1 MGGVNVRKR
10 FGLPKVLSSVAVLSM
25 LALAGCGG
33 GQSAPAPDAG
43 SATQSNQQ
51 AAQPSGQPKDGGIL
65 TLALSANAKTLDP
78 IKYTAVY
85 ESNVMRNI
93 ADTLVVYNQDLSK
106 LEPSLATEWKVSDDM
121 KVYTFKLRD
130 NVFFQPGKFQD
141 GRKMTAEDVKY
152 SLERSAQ
159 HSAMNRL
166 RGVEKVEVTGP
177 NEVALHL
184 TAPNAAVL
192 AALTDVGNVIVPKEE
207 VEGWGDDFGKHLVG
221 TGPFQ
226 LESWA
231 NDGDVKV
238 KRFDKYWGEKPH
250 LDGITFKF
258 ITDGNMMTNALRS
271 GDIDIATD
279 IKGQNRAIVQKDD
292 KLSLLTT
299 PGLSISYLGMNMK
312 EGPTKDVKVREAMA
326 MGTDVQGLI
335 KAVYQWGGAE
345 PSKLPLPKGSW
356 GYDASAEANVP
367 KYDPA
372 KAKQLLTEAGYPNG
386 FNTEI
391 YVAQSRVPEATIF
404 ATQMKEHLGINVEIK
419 TVEWGTF
426 SDIVSKG
433 KAPLYIAGWTWYP
446 DPDFFL
452 FQMFHSKQIGALG
465 NGYGFNNPK
474 VDELLDRATSE
485 TTDEAKRKEL
495 YSQALKLIV
504 DERPRIEL
512 GLIEIVAGTQK
523 HVQGFNV
530 KADNSIVIAGNGV
543 NVWLDK

>member
-1 MGGVNVRKR
+1 MRKR
-10 FGLPKVLSSVAVLSM
+10 FGFTQVFSSVAVLSM

-33 GQSAPAPDAG
+33 GQTAPTTDG
-43 SATQSNQQ
+43 GTNNQNNQQ
-51 AAQPSGQPKDGGIL
+51 TAQPSGKPKDGGTL
-65 TLALSANAKTLDP
+65 TVALSANAKTLDP

-106 LEPSLATEWKVSDDM
+106 LGPSLATEWKVSADM

-152 SLERSAQ
+152 SLERSAKK
-159 HSAMNRL
+159 SAMNRL
-166 RGVEKVEVTGP
+166 RGVDKVEVTGP
-177 NEVALHL
+177 TEVAVHL
-184 TAPNAAVL
+184 NAPNAAVL

-207 VEGWGDDFGKHLVG
+207 VEGWGDEFGRHLVG
-221 TGPFQ
+221 TGPFV

-231 NDGDVKV
+231 NDDSVKV

-250 LDGITFKF
+250 LDGVNFKF

-279 IKGQNRAIVQKDD
+279 VKGQNRAIVQKDE
-292 KLSLLTT
+292 KLSLITT

-312 EGPTKDVKVREAMA
+312 EGPTKDIKVRQAMA

-345 PSKLPLPKGSW
+345 ASMLPLPKGSW
-356 GYDASAEANVP
+356 GYDDSIEKNVT

-404 ATQMKEHLGINVEIK
+404 ATQMKEHLGINVAIK

-426 SDIVSKG
+426 SDMVSKG
-433 KAPLYIAGWTWYP
+433 KAPLYIGGWTWYP

-452 FQMFHSKQIGALG
+452 FQLFHSKQIGALG
-465 NGYGFNNPK
+465 NGVGFNNPK

-485 TTDEAKRKEL
+485 TTDEAKRKEM
-495 YSQALKLIV
+495 YGQALKLIV
-504 DERPRIEL
+504 AEQPHIEL
-512 GLIEIVAGTQK
+512 GLIEIVAGIQK
-523 HVQGFNV
+523 QVQGFHV

>member
-1 MGGVNVRKR
+1 MRKR
-10 FGLPKVLSSVAVLSM
+10 FGPKQLFSSAMVVMM

-33 GQSAPAPDAG
+33 GQSTTDSG
-43 SATQSNQQ
+43 SSGTSGQTTQTGSE
-51 AAQPSGQPKDGGIL
+51 QPKDGGSL
-65 TLALSANAKTLDP
+65 TVALSATPKTLDP

-106 LEPSLATEWKVSDDM
+106 IEPSLATEWKVSDDL
-121 KVYTFKLRD
+121 KVYNFKLRD
-130 NVFFQPGKFQD
+130 DVYFQPGKFQE

-152 SLERSAQ
+152 SLERSAKQ
-159 HSAMNRL
+159 SAMNRL
-166 RGVEKVEVTGP
+166 RGVEKVEVV
-177 NEVALHL
+177 NEHEVALHL

-192 AALTDVGNVIVPKEE
+192 AALTDVGNVIVPREE
-207 VEGWGDDFGKHLVG
+207 VEGWGDDFGQHLVG
-221 TGPFQ
+221 TGPFTFD
-226 LESWA
+226 SWGK
-231 NDGDVKV
+231 DDFIKV
-238 KRFDKYWGEKPH
+238 KRNDKYWGEKSH
-250 LDGITFKF
+250 LDSVTFKF

-279 IKGQNRAIVQKDD
+279 IKGQNRAIIEKDD
-292 KLSLLTT
+292 KFSLLTT

-312 EGPTKDVKVREAMA
+312 EGPTKDVKVREAMYSA
-326 MGTDVQGLI
+326 TDVAALI
-335 KAVYQWGGAE
+335 KGVYQWGGADQ
-345 PSKLPLPKGSW
+345 SFLPLPKGSW
-356 GYDASAEANVP
+356 GYDPSLEADVP
-367 KYDPA
+367 KYDPE
-372 KAKQLLTEAGYPNG
+372 KAKKLLAEAGYPNG

-404 ATQMKEHLGINVEIK
+404 ATQMKENLGINVEIK

-465 NGYGFNNPK
+465 NGYGFNNPE
-474 VDELLDRATSE
+474 VDKLLDRATGE
-485 TTDEAKRKEL
+485 TIDEQKRKEL
-495 YSQALKLIV
+495 YQQALKLIV
-504 DERPRIEL
+504 QERPRIEL
-512 GLIEIVAGTQK
+512 GNIDIVAGISK
-523 HVQGFNV
+523 KVKGFNV
-530 KADNSIVIAGNGV
+530 KADSSIVIAGGGT